1 MEQMMNIPTVE
12 TDRILLR
19 AFTPDDLDDLAPILA
34 DPDVVRHLAGGK
46 PFTRDQVAGAIERI
60 NAYWGKHGF
69 GLMALV
75 LKESGR
81 VAGWCGLT
89 LLDATPEIELVYMLA
104 KQEWGKGLAAE
115 AARAMLRLGFGM
127 PGMERIVAVA
137 RHENPASYRV
147 MEKIGMRYE
156 RDVRFYDLDMVCYA
170 ITPETMPGYQGA
182 YIVHDD
188 PGTAGRAGG
197 R

>member
-1 MEQMMNIPTVE
+1 MNIPTVE

-19 AFTPDDLDDLAPILA
+19 AFAPDDLDDLAPILA

-46 PFTRDQVAGAIERI
+46 PFTREQVAGAIGRI
-60 NAYWGKHGF
+60 NAYWEKHGF

-75 LKESGR
+75 PKESGR

-89 LLDATPEIELVYMLA
+89 LLDTTPEIELVYMLA
-104 KQEWGKGLAAE
+104 KSEWGKGLAAE
-115 AARAMLRLGFGM
+115 AARGMLRLGFGKI
-127 PGMERIVAVA
+127 GLERIVAVA

-156 RDVRFYDLDMVCYA
+156 RDARFYDLDMVYYS
-170 ITPETMPGYQGA
+170 ITPETMPEYPGSS
-182 YIVHDD
+182 IIHEH
-188 PGTAGRAGG
+188 PGTAGSIGG
-197 R
+197 